1 MLVMVLV
8 TTCGV
13 ALNVGVG
20 DVVVATVKVMVGV
33 GVVDRLSGARER
45 AIKPIQ

>member
-1 MLVMVLV
+1 MVLV

-20 DVVVATVKVMVGV
+20 VGDKVAGTVKVIVGV
-33 GVVDRLSGARER
+33 GVIDRLSGARER

>member
-1 MLVMVLV
+1 MVLV

-20 DVVVATVKVMVGV
+20 DEVTETVNVIVGV

>member
-1 MLVMVLV
+1 MVLV

-20 DVVVATVKVMVGV
+20 DKVAETVKVIVGV
-33 GVVDRLSGARER
+33 GVIDRLSGARER

>member
-1 MLVMVLV
+1 MVLV

-20 DVVVATVKVMVGV
+20 DKVAEVVKVIVGV
-33 GVVDRLSGARER
+33 GVVARLSGARER
-45 AIKPIQ
+45 AINPMQ

>member
-1 MLVMVLV
+1 MVFV

-20 DVVVATVKVMVGV
+20 DKVAGTVKVIVGV
-33 GVVDRLSGARER
+33 GVDRLSGARER
-45 AIKPIQ
+45 AINPIQ